1 MSYVKPVDPNITRT
15 KDWNDGG
22 VGGKGISDAAR
33 SNEFKS
39 SIENARFKSVTGSG
53 QPLSPIARNYASK
66 IASIETDKLNA
77 GRRSYENL
85 GAPVQASIS
94 KAVKEAEESGLLTG
108 QEAREMGWMIAKVL
122 GDAKC

>member
-1 MSYVKPVDPNITRT
+1 MSSVKSIDQTTIKN
-15 KDWNDGG
+15 WNDGG
-22 VGGKGISDAAR
+22 VGGKGVSDQVR
-33 SNEFKS
+33 SNRFQS
-39 SIENARFKSVTGSG
+39 SIDSARFKSVTGSG
-53 QPLSPIARNYASK
+53 QPLSPIARNYASQVAK
-66 IASIETDKLNA
+66 NIENDKLNA